1 VCDALGVPLQVIR
14 VQVRPGASLERAARE
29 ARYQAFAEVT
39 GAGELLI
46 TGQHRDDQAET
57 LLFRLLRGAGVRGLA
72 AMPVQRPLAG
82 GYLVRPLLDVSRADL
97 EAYAR
102 EHQLTWVEDPSNA
115 DPRFSR
121 NYLRHHVFPRLIER
135 WPQAVSTMARSA
147 EHLSEAQGLLDE
159 LAQMDLLTASQP
171 PAFPWLVLPSL
182 TLEPLAALSEARQR
196 NALMH
201 WLTPLTRLPDS
212 EHWAGWAT
220 LRDAKEDAQPLWRLA
235 DGQLHRCGG
244 HIWWLPASWS
254 DFSDASVSWSQPQN
268 PLQLPGNGQ
277 LHFSGDTRV
286 GARGVDEGQDRHLEA
301 LGHFHQAASLAVAF
315 GTRHAEVATDFLTH
329 FTAFLVTDHH
339 HWLVVQASDTAHNGG
354 VVGEVTVAVQ
364 FIELG
369 EDVLDVVQGVRTAR
383 VAGQTRDLPA
393 GQLAEDVFG
402 KRAALVLQASDFI
415 ADIQRIV
422 IADQAQLFDLGLQ
435 VSDRLFEIKKI
446 RVHKRPSWVDGQ
458 GVPGQPV
465 VYSRPTLRERRG

>member
-1 VCDALGVPLQVIR
+1 MAYFAMKPTLTAKLLQILAPWRSAPAWHIAFSGGLDSTVLLHLLATLAKTDTFPPLSAIHVHHGLQAAADAWPAHCRAVCDALGVPLQVIR

-159 LAQMDLLTASQP
+159 LAQMDLMTATCMPRQIPRYGTLFSR
-171 PAFPWLVLPSL
+171 AYWTAVILPS
-182 TLEPLAALSEARQR
+182 
-196 NALMH
+196 
-201 WLTPLTRLPDS
+201 TPRRP
-212 EHWAGWAT
+212 
-220 LRDAKEDAQPLWRLA
+220 KP
-235 DGQLHRCGG
+235 
-244 HIWWLPASWS
+244 P
-254 DFSDASVSWSQPQN
+254 
-268 PLQLPGNGQ
+268 
-277 LHFSGDTRV
+277 
-286 GARGVDEGQDRHLEA
+286 
-301 LGHFHQAASLAVAF
+301 
-315 GTRHAEVATDFLTH
+315 GTRM
-329 FTAFLVTDHH
+329 
-339 HWLVVQASDTAHNGG
+339 ASTPSSN
-354 VVGEVTVAVQ
+354 AVPW
-364 FIELG
+364 FSMSSE
-369 EDVLDVVQGVRTAR
+369 
-383 VAGQTRDLPA
+383 
-393 GQLAEDVFG
+393 
-402 KRAALVLQASDFI
+402 SM
-415 ADIQRIV
+415 
-422 IADQAQLFDLGLQ
+422 
-435 VSDRLFEIKKI
+435 
-446 RVHKRPSWVDGQ
+446 
-458 GVPGQPV
+458 
-465 VYSRPTLRERRG
+465 